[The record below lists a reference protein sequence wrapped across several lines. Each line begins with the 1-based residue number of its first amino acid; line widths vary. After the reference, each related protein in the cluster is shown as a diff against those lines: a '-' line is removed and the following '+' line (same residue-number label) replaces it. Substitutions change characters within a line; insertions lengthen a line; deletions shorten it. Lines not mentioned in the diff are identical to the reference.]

1 MKTNQIMETIDRS
14 LCGRIVRQRTKD
26 EFFRLDDIL
35 SIGNLYRIENN
46 LPLVDFSRYL
56 LTDNVK
62 EFLNELRK
70 EIGIEPYIKGAK
82 NKSGWVHPYF
92 AIKILTWFNPRFEV
106 QVYKWLFDYLIQS
119 RISGGNSYQVMCGV
133 LYNYCNNKAKFTID
147 IKNLAHKIKDILKVD
162 DWNKATN
169 KQLQDRDLI
178 HSYITDLTRTLKD
191 AKLGAKLGIQM
202 YIDRLKEVKND

>member
-14 LCGRIVRQRTKD
+14 LCSRIVRQRTKD
-26 EFFRLDDIL
+26 
-35 SIGNLYRIENN
+35 
-46 LPLVDFSRYL
+46 
-56 LTDNVK
+56 

-82 NKSGWVHPYF
+82 
-92 AIKILTWFNPRFEV
+92 
-106 QVYKWLFDYLIQS
+106 
-119 RISGGNSYQVMCGV
+119 
-133 LYNYCNNKAKFTID
+133 
-147 IKNLAHKIKDILKVD
+147 
-162 DWNKATN
+162 N